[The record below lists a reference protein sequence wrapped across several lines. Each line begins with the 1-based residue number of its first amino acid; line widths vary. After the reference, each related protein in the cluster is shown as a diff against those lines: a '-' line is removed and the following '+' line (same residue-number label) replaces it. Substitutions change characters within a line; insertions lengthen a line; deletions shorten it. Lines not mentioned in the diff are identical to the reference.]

1 MKDALGL
8 YYFPDLSDRTTRMYV
23 RNTASGE
30 IEFRL
35 WMESKPEVWERHPW
49 TPYAAIKAAHDLY
62 KQEHHEPH
70 NNPLELYD
78 LSLAKALIYAE
89 EESR

>member
-1 MKDALGL
+1 MKDQLGL
-8 YYFPDLSDRTTRMYV
+8 YYFPDLTDRTTRMYV

-49 TPYAAIKAAHDLY
+49 IPYEAIVQANKLYEQERNKQNKPLDLY
-62 KQEHHEPH
+62 R
-70 NNPLELYD
+70 LD
-78 LSLAKALIYAE
+78 LAKALIVADE
-89 EESR
+89 KDE